1 MSNQLSALGIDGT
14 RIEAVTV
21 NEVPAELVAAHQH
34 RDSLWRLRTGDLACG
49 LSHQRAW
56 AHLLASDQ
64 PAALVLEDD
73 AVLSP
78 SIRDFLDPDLMPGI
92 GADIIKLE
100 TYRKQIMLGSTS
112 VEVGHTRLFELCSSQ
127 MGGAAYL
134 ITREAA
140 SRSLASPLRNTM
152 GVDRLLFGRGG
163 VHLLRSRILQAWPS
177 PVVQLDRFAPDD
189 RISRSDIKAS
199 LTPRRAHSTLAR
211 IGSLLSLNLDHA
223 ERLIRLTLRDPGTWF
238 RPRRVVPFAGDPFV
252 TS

>member
-1 MSNQLSALGIDGT
+1 MADQLSSLGIVGT
-14 RIEAVTV
+14 RIEAVTAD
-21 NEVPAELVAAHQH
+21 EVPPDLVAAHQH

-56 AHLLASDQ
+56 AHLLAGDD

-78 SIRDFLDPDLMPGI
+78 AIRDFLDPGLMSQI
-92 GADIIKLE
+92 GADLVKLE
-100 TYRKQIMLGSTS
+100 TYRKYIKLGSTS
-112 VEVGHTRLFELCSSQ
+112 LEIGQTRLFELCSSQ
-127 MGGAAYL
+127 MGGAAYI

-140 SRSLASPLRNTM
+140 ARSLASPLRNTM

-177 PVVQLDRFAPDD
+177 PVVQLDRFAPDNLV
-189 RISRSDIKAS
+189 SRSDIKAS
-199 LTPRRAHSTLAR
+199 LTPRRTRSTLPR
-211 IGSLLSLNLDHA
+211 IKSLLSLNVDHA
-223 ERLIRLTLRDPGTWF
+223 ERLIRLALRDPGAMF
-238 RPRRVVPFAGDPFV
+238 GRRQIVPFAGDHLA

>member
-1 MSNQLSALGIDGT
+1 MTDQLAQLEIVCT

-21 NEVPAELVAAHQH
+21 DEVPDELVAAHRH
-34 RDSLWRLRTGDLACG
+34 RDSLWRLRSGDLACG

-78 SIRDFLDPDLMPGI
+78 AIRDFLDPGLMPRL
-92 GADIIKLE
+92 GADLIKLE
-100 TYRKQIMLGSTS
+100 TYRKQIKLGRTP
-112 VEVGHTRLFELCSSQ
+112 VAVGDTQLFELCSSQ

-140 SRSLASPLRNTM
+140 ARSLASPLRNTM

-163 VHLLRSRILQAWPS
+163 EHLLRSHILQAWPS
-177 PVVQLDRFAPDD
+177 PVVQLDRFAPDG

-199 LTPRRAHSTLAR
+199 LTPQRAPSTLPR
-211 IGSLLSLNLDHA
+211 VKSLLSLNLDHA
-223 ERLIRLTLRDPGTWF
+223 ERLLLLTLRDPGTWF
-238 RPRRVVPFAGDPFV
+238 RPRRVVPFAGDPLA
-252 TS
+252 SP